1 MAESLELPLPE
12 LVVEDFSK
20 RGWTRFELVANAKG
34 WDAARQLA
42 VIRTPAAQRGQVS

>member
-12 LVVEDFSK
+12 LVVEDFK
-20 RGWTRFELVANAKG
+20 RGWTRFELVTNAKG

-42 VIRTPAAQRGQVS
+42 VIPTLETN